1 MKKFFDNYPMLKEY
15 EDIEPYMEELR
26 DYANI
31 FENIEI
37 DRIEA
42 KKQIVRDKKEIE
54 RLNKELEY
62 EKKLVNA
69 MIDNEEEY
77 CIEINNLKER
87 IAYLERSN
95 DRREEEII
103 SLRDELV
110 GEDK

>member
-1 MKKFFDNYPMLKEY
+1 MS
-15 EDIEPYMEELR
+15 EENRLIIR
-26 DYANI
+26 
-31 FENIEI
+31 EI
-37 DRIEA
+37 NMFV
-42 KKQIVRDKKEIE
+42 KVRETWELLDEIE
-54 RLNKELEY
+54 RLNKELES
-62 EKKLVNA
+62 KNKVIDA